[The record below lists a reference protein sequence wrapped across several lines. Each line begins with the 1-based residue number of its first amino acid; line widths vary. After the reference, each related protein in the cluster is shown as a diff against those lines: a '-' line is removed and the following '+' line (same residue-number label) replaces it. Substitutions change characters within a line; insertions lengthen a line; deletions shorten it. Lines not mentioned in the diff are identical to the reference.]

1 MLVNLSIRNI
11 VLIEKLDLTWRAG
24 LCTLT
29 GETGAGK
36 SILLDALALA
46 TGARGDAGLVR
57 SGAEQGTVTA
67 AFDISEDKLVTR
79 VLQEHD
85 IPCEGQ
91 IILRRDIPCEGQII
105 LRRVQSKDGRSRAF
119 INDAPVSVNLL
130 KTVGS
135 ALVEIHGQNESQSLT
150 DGPIQLSLI
159 DSYAG
164 HRDKVFQLKEKYS
177 HLKEC
182 EEQLDLYKNAS
193 DRAAAEEDFLR
204 HALEELE
211 KLDPIEG
218 EEAKLSEERTLLMN
232 SEKIAGYISE
242 ALALMEGDKALQS
255 ALNGALRQLEKVAD
269 QAAGRLD
276 TTITALERA
285 IIEADE
291 AQTQLLD
298 ASREMV
304 YDPQRLEQVEE
315 RLFGLKALA
324 RKHGVQVDQLPAT
337 KTMLQQQVEDIE
349 SGADRLVEL
358 QKNVAQA
365 FKDYEILALSI
376 SKTRIDAADKLDK
389 TVMKELEPLKLNGGG
404 FQTSF
409 SHVEPSMGTATGIDS
424 VQFMASTN
432 PGMPAGPISK
442 IASGGEL
449 ARFMLALKVA
459 LAEASDPLTMIFDE
473 VDAGVGGAVA
483 EAVGSRL
490 KLLAENGQVLVVTH
504 SPQVAA
510 CGNHH
515 WLISKSI
522 DDESTMTRVE
532 ELSTQNREEEIAR
545 MLAGASVTQE
555 ARAAAVRLLGGQV

>member
-67 AFDISEDKLVTR
+67 AFDIPEEKLVTR
-79 VLQEHD
+79 IMEEHD
-85 IPCEGQ
+85 
-91 IILRRDIPCEGQII
+91 LPCEGQII

-119 INDAPVSVNLL
+119 VNDAPVSVHLL
-130 KTVGS
+130 KTIGS

-150 DGPIQLSLI
+150 DGPVQLSLL

-164 HRDKVFQLKEKYS
+164 HGDKVDALKQNYN

-182 EEQLDLYKNAS
+182 EEQLELYKNAS
-193 DRAAAEEDFLR
+193 ERAVAEEDFLR

-211 KLDPIEG
+211 KIDPKEG
-218 EEAKLSEERTLLMN
+218 EEESLSEERTLLMN
-232 SEKIAGYISE
+232 SEKIAGYIAE
-242 ALALMEGDKALQS
+242 ALVLMEGDKALQS
-255 ALNGALRQLEKVAD
+255 ALNGALRQLEKVSD

-285 IIEADE
+285 VIEADE
-291 AQTQLLD
+291 AQTQLLE
-298 ASREMV
+298 ASRDLV

-324 RKHGVQVDQLPAT
+324 RKHAVQVDQLPAT
-337 KTMLQQQVEDIE
+337 KTMLQQQLDDIE
-349 SGADRLVEL
+349 SGADRLNEL
-358 QKNVAQA
+358 QQNVEKA
-365 FKDYEILALSI
+365 FKDYEVLALSI
-376 SKTRIDAADKLDK
+376 SKTRQQAALKLDK

-404 FQTSF
+404 FQTVL
-409 SHVEPSMGTATGIDS
+409 SHVTPSMGTATGIDS
-424 VQFMASTN
+424 VQFMARTN

-459 LAEASDPLTMIFDE
+459 LAEASEPLTMIFDE

-515 WLISKSI
+515 WLISKSV
-522 DDESTMTRVE
+522 DDDSTMTRVE

-545 MLAGASVTQE
+545 MLAGASVTDE
-555 ARAAAVRLLGGQV
+555 ARAAAVRLLGGQL

>member
-67 AFDISEDKLVTR
+67 AFDIFEDKLVTR
-79 VLQEHD
+79 VLQEPD
-85 IPCEGQ
+85 IT
-91 IILRRDIPCEGQII
+91 CEGQII

-150 DGPIQLSLI
+150 DGPVQLSLI

-285 IIEADE
+285 VIEADE

-545 MLAGASVTQE
+545 MLAGASVTEE

>member
-67 AFDISEDKLVTR
+67 AFDIPENKLVTR
-79 VLQEHD
+79 IMEEHD
-85 IPCEGQ
+85 
-91 IILRRDIPCEGQII
+91 LPCEGQII

-130 KTVGS
+130 KTIGS

-150 DGPIQLSLI
+150 DGPVQLSLL

-164 HRDKVFQLKEKYS
+164 HGDKVDALKQKYN

-182 EEQLDLYKNAS
+182 EEQLELYKNAS
-193 DRAAAEEDFLR
+193 ERAVAEEDFLR

-211 KLDPIEG
+211 KIDPKEG
-218 EEAKLSEERTLLMN
+218 EEDSLSEERTLLMN
-232 SEKIAGYISE
+232 SEKIAGYIAE
-242 ALALMEGDKALQS
+242 ALVLMEGDKALQS
-255 ALNGALRQLEKVAD
+255 ALNGALRQLEKVSD

-285 IIEADE
+285 VIEADE
-291 AQTQLLD
+291 AQTQLLE
-298 ASREMV
+298 ASRDLV

-324 RKHGVQVDQLPAT
+324 RKHAVQVDQLPAT
-337 KTMLQQQVEDIE
+337 KTMLQQQLDDIE
-349 SGADRLVEL
+349 SGADRLDEL
-358 QKNVAQA
+358 QQNVEKA
-365 FKDYEILALSI
+365 FKDYEVLALSI
-376 SKTRIDAADKLDK
+376 SKTRQQAALKLDK

-404 FQTSF
+404 FQTML
-409 SHVEPSMGTATGIDS
+409 SHVTPSMGTATGIDS

-459 LAEASDPLTMIFDE
+459 LAEASEPLTMIFDE

-515 WLISKSI
+515 WLISKSV
-522 DDESTMTRVE
+522 DDDSTMTRVE

-545 MLAGASVTQE
+545 MLAGASVTEE
-555 ARAAAVRLLGGQV
+555 ARAAAVRLLGGQL

>member
-67 AFDISEDKLVTR
+67 AFDIAEDKLVTR
-79 VLQEHD
+79 IMEEHD
-85 IPCEGQ
+85 
-91 IILRRDIPCEGQII
+91 LPCEGQII

-130 KTVGS
+130 KTIGS

-150 DGPIQLSLI
+150 DGPVQLSLL

-164 HRDKVFQLKEKYS
+164 HGDKVDALKQKYS

-182 EEQLDLYKNAS
+182 EEQLELYKNAS
-193 DRAAAEEDFLR
+193 ERAAAEEDFLR

-211 KLDPIEG
+211 KIDPKEG
-218 EEAKLSEERTLLMN
+218 EEESLSEERTLLMN
-232 SEKIAGYISE
+232 SEKIAGYIAE
-242 ALALMEGDKALQS
+242 ALVLMEGDKALQS
-255 ALNGALRQLEKVAD
+255 ALNGALRQLEKVSD

-276 TTITALERA
+276 ATITALERA
-285 IIEADE
+285 VIEADE
-291 AQTQLLD
+291 AQTQLLE
-298 ASREMV
+298 ASRDLV

-324 RKHGVQVDQLPAT
+324 RKHAVQVDQLPAT
-337 KTMLQQQVEDIE
+337 KTMLQQQLDDIE
-349 SGADRLVEL
+349 SGADRLNEL
-358 QKNVAQA
+358 QQNVEKA
-365 FKDYEILALSI
+365 FKDYEVLALSI
-376 SKTRIDAADKLDK
+376 SKTRQQAALKLDK

-404 FQTSF
+404 FQTVL
-409 SHVEPSMGTATGIDS
+409 SHVTPSMGTATGIDS

-459 LAEASDPLTMIFDE
+459 LAEASEPLTMIFDE

-515 WLISKSI
+515 WLISKSV
-522 DDESTMTRVE
+522 DDDSTMTRVE

-545 MLAGASVTQE
+545 MLAGASVTEE
-555 ARAAAVRLLGGQV
+555 ARAAAVRLLGGQL

>member
-67 AFDISEDKLVTR
+67 AFDIPEDKLVTR
-79 VLQEHD
+79 IMEEHD
-85 IPCEGQ
+85 
-91 IILRRDIPCEGQII
+91 LPCEGQII

-130 KTVGS
+130 KTIGS

-150 DGPIQLSLI
+150 DGPVQLSLL

-164 HRDKVFQLKEKYS
+164 HGDKVDALKQKYN

-182 EEQLDLYKNAS
+182 EEQLELYKNAS
-193 DRAAAEEDFLR
+193 ERAAAEEDFLR

-211 KLDPIEG
+211 KIDPKEG
-218 EEAKLSEERTLLMN
+218 EEESLSEERTLLMN
-232 SEKIAGYISE
+232 SEKIAGYIAE
-242 ALALMEGDKALQS
+242 ALVLMEGDKALQS
-255 ALNGALRQLEKVAD
+255 ALNGALRQLEKVSD

-285 IIEADE
+285 VIEADE
-291 AQTQLLD
+291 AQTQLLE
-298 ASREMV
+298 ASRDLV

-324 RKHGVQVDQLPAT
+324 RKHAVQVDQLPAT
-337 KTMLQQQVEDIE
+337 KTMLQQQLDDIE
-349 SGADRLVEL
+349 SGADRLNEL
-358 QKNVAQA
+358 QQNVEKA
-365 FKDYEILALSI
+365 FKDYEVLALSI
-376 SKTRIDAADKLDK
+376 SKTRQQAALKLDK

-404 FQTSF
+404 FQTVL
-409 SHVEPSMGTATGIDS
+409 SHVTPSMGTATGIDS

-459 LAEASDPLTMIFDE
+459 LAEASEPLTMIFDE

-515 WLISKSI
+515 WLISKSV
-522 DDESTMTRVE
+522 DDDSTMTRVE

-545 MLAGASVTQE
+545 MLAGASVTEE
-555 ARAAAVRLLGGQV
+555 ARAAAVRLLGGQL

>member
-67 AFDISEDKLVTR
+67 AFDIPEDKLVTR
-79 VLQEHD
+79 IMEEHD
-85 IPCEGQ
+85 
-91 IILRRDIPCEGQII
+91 LPCEGQII

-119 INDAPVSVNLL
+119 VNDAPVSVHLL
-130 KTVGS
+130 KTIGS

-150 DGPIQLSLI
+150 DGPVQLSLL

-164 HRDKVFQLKEKYS
+164 HGDKVDALKQNYN

-182 EEQLDLYKNAS
+182 EEQLELYKNAS
-193 DRAAAEEDFLR
+193 ERAVAEKDFLR

-211 KLDPIEG
+211 KIDPKEG
-218 EEAKLSEERTLLMN
+218 EEDILSEERTLLMN
-232 SEKIAGYISE
+232 SEKIAGYIAE
-242 ALALMEGDKALQS
+242 ALVLMEGDKALQS
-255 ALNGALRQLEKVAD
+255 ALNGALRQLEKVSD

-285 IIEADE
+285 VIEANE
-291 AQTQLLD
+291 ARTQLLE
-298 ASREMV
+298 ASRDLV

-324 RKHGVQVDQLPAT
+324 RKHAVQVDQLPAT
-337 KTMLQQQVEDIE
+337 KAMLRQQLDDIE
-349 SGADRLVEL
+349 SGADRLGELKQNVE
-358 QKNVAQA
+358 KA
-365 FKDYEILALSI
+365 FKDYEVLALSI
-376 SKTRIDAADKLDK
+376 SKTRQQAALKLDK

-404 FQTSF
+404 FQTVL
-409 SHVEPSMGTATGIDS
+409 SHVTPSMGTATGIDS

-459 LAEASDPLTMIFDE
+459 LAEASEPLTMIFDE

-515 WLISKSI
+515 WLISKSV
-522 DDESTMTRVE
+522 DDDSTMTRVE

-545 MLAGASVTQE
+545 MLAGASVTEE
-555 ARAAAVRLLGGQV
+555 ARAAAVRLLGGQL

>member
-67 AFDISEDKLVTR
+67 AFDIPEDKLVTR
-79 VLQEHD
+79 IMEEHD
-85 IPCEGQ
+85 
-91 IILRRDIPCEGQII
+91 LPCEGQII

-130 KTVGS
+130 KTIGS

-150 DGPIQLSLI
+150 DGPVQLSLL

-164 HRDKVFQLKEKYS
+164 HGDKVDALKQNYN

-182 EEQLDLYKNAS
+182 EEQLELYKNAS
-193 DRAAAEEDFLR
+193 ERAAAEEDFLR

-211 KLDPIEG
+211 KIDPKEG
-218 EEAKLSEERTLLMN
+218 EEESLSEERTLLMN
-232 SEKIAGYISE
+232 SEKIAGYIAE
-242 ALALMEGDKALQS
+242 ALVLMEGDKAIQS
-255 ALNGALRQLEKVAD
+255 ALNGALRQLEKVSD

-285 IIEADE
+285 VIEADE
-291 AQTQLLD
+291 AQTQLLE
-298 ASREMV
+298 ASRDLV

-324 RKHGVQVDQLPAT
+324 RKHAVQVDQLPAT
-337 KTMLQQQVEDIE
+337 KTMLQQQLDDIE
-349 SGADRLVEL
+349 SGADRLDEL
-358 QKNVAQA
+358 QQNVEKA
-365 FKDYEILALSI
+365 FKDYEVLALSI
-376 SKTRIDAADKLDK
+376 SKTRQQAALKLDK
-389 TVMKELEPLKLNGGG
+389 SVMRELEPLKLNGGG
-404 FQTSF
+404 FQTML
-409 SHVEPSMGTATGIDS
+409 SHVTPSMGTATGIDS

-459 LAEASDPLTMIFDE
+459 LAEASEPLTMIFDE

-490 KLLAENGQVLVVTH
+490 KLLAENGQVIVVTH

-515 WLISKSI
+515 WLISKSV
-522 DDESTMTRVE
+522 DDDSTMTRVE

-545 MLAGASVTQE
+545 MLAGASVTEE
-555 ARAAAVRLLGGQV
+555 ARAAAVRLLGGQL

>member
-67 AFDISEDKLVTR
+67 AFDIPEEKLVTR
-79 VLQEHD
+79 IMEEHD
-85 IPCEGQ
+85 
-91 IILRRDIPCEGQII
+91 LPCEGQII

-130 KTVGS
+130 KTIGS

-150 DGPIQLSLI
+150 DGPVQLSLL

-164 HRDKVFQLKEKYS
+164 HGDKVDALKQKYS

-182 EEQLDLYKNAS
+182 EEQLELYKNAS
-193 DRAAAEEDFLR
+193 ERAAAEEDFLR

-211 KLDPIEG
+211 KIDPKEG
-218 EEAKLSEERTLLMN
+218 EEDSLSEERTLLMN
-232 SEKIAGYISE
+232 SEKIAGYIAE
-242 ALALMEGDKALQS
+242 ALVLMEGDKALQS
-255 ALNGALRQLEKVAD
+255 ALNGALRQLEKVSD

-285 IIEADE
+285 VIEADE
-291 AQTQLLD
+291 AQTQLLE
-298 ASREMV
+298 ASRDLV

-324 RKHGVQVDQLPAT
+324 RKHAVQVDQLPAT
-337 KTMLQQQVEDIE
+337 KTMLQQQLDDIE
-349 SGADRLVEL
+349 SGADRLNEL
-358 QKNVAQA
+358 QQNVEKA
-365 FKDYEILALSI
+365 FKDYEVLALSI
-376 SKTRIDAADKLDK
+376 SKTRQQAALKLDK

-404 FQTSF
+404 FQTVL
-409 SHVEPSMGTATGIDS
+409 SHVTPSMGTATGIDS

-459 LAEASDPLTMIFDE
+459 LAEASEPLTMIFDE

-515 WLISKSI
+515 WLISKSV
-522 DDESTMTRVE
+522 DDDSTMTRVE

-545 MLAGASVTQE
+545 MLAGASVTDE
-555 ARAAAVRLLGGQV
+555 ARAAAVRLLGGQL

>member
-67 AFDISEDKLVTR
+67 AFDIPEDKLVTR
-79 VLQEHD
+79 IMEEHD
-85 IPCEGQ
+85 
-91 IILRRDIPCEGQII
+91 LPCEGQII

-130 KTVGS
+130 KTIGS

-150 DGPIQLSLI
+150 DGPVQLSLL

-164 HRDKVFQLKEKYS
+164 HGDKVDALKQNYN

-182 EEQLDLYKNAS
+182 EEQLELYKNAS
-193 DRAAAEEDFLR
+193 ERAAAEEDFLR

-211 KLDPIEG
+211 KIDPKEG
-218 EEAKLSEERTLLMN
+218 EEESLSEERTLLMN
-232 SEKIAGYISE
+232 SEKIAGYIAE
-242 ALALMEGDKALQS
+242 ALVLMEGDKALQS
-255 ALNGALRQLEKVAD
+255 ALNGALRQLEKVSD

-285 IIEADE
+285 VIEADE
-291 AQTQLLD
+291 AQTKLLE
-298 ASREMV
+298 ASRDLV

-324 RKHGVQVDQLPAT
+324 RKHAVQVDQLPAT
-337 KTMLQQQVEDIE
+337 KTMLQQQLDDIE
-349 SGADRLVEL
+349 SGADRLNEL
-358 QKNVAQA
+358 QQNVEKA
-365 FKDYEILALSI
+365 FKDYEVLALSI
-376 SKTRIDAADKLDK
+376 SKTRQQAALKLDK

-404 FQTSF
+404 FQTML
-409 SHVEPSMGTATGIDS
+409 SHVTPSMGTATGIDS

-459 LAEASDPLTMIFDE
+459 LAEASEPLTMIFDE

-515 WLISKSI
+515 WLISKSV
-522 DDESTMTRVE
+522 DDDSTMTRVE

-545 MLAGASVTQE
+545 MLAGASVTEE
-555 ARAAAVRLLGGQV
+555 ARAAAVRLLGGQL

>member
-67 AFDISEDKLVTR
+67 AFDIPEEKLVTR
-79 VLQEHD
+79 IMEEHD
-85 IPCEGQ
+85 
-91 IILRRDIPCEGQII
+91 LPCEGQII

-130 KTVGS
+130 KTIGS

-150 DGPIQLSLI
+150 DGPVQLSLL

-164 HRDKVFQLKEKYS
+164 HGDKVDALKQKYN

-182 EEQLDLYKNAS
+182 EEQLELYKNAS
-193 DRAAAEEDFLR
+193 ERAVAEEDFLR

-211 KLDPIEG
+211 KIDPKEG
-218 EEAKLSEERTLLMN
+218 EEESLSEERTLLMN
-232 SEKIAGYISE
+232 SEKIAGYIAE
-242 ALALMEGDKALQS
+242 ALVLMEGDKALQS
-255 ALNGALRQLEKVAD
+255 ALNGALRQLEKVSD

-285 IIEADE
+285 VIEADE
-291 AQTQLLD
+291 AQTQLLE
-298 ASREMV
+298 ASRDLV

-324 RKHGVQVDQLPAT
+324 RKHAVQVDQLPAT
-337 KTMLQQQVEDIE
+337 KTMLQQQLDDIE
-349 SGADRLVEL
+349 SGADRLNEL
-358 QKNVAQA
+358 QQNVEKA
-365 FKDYEILALSI
+365 FKDYEVLALSI
-376 SKTRIDAADKLDK
+376 SKTRQQAALKLDK

-404 FQTSF
+404 FQTVL
-409 SHVEPSMGTATGIDS
+409 SHVTPLMGTATGIDS
-424 VQFMASTN
+424 AQFMASTN

-459 LAEASDPLTMIFDE
+459 LAEASEPLTMIFDE

-515 WLISKSI
+515 WLISKSV
-522 DDESTMTRVE
+522 DDDSTMTRVE

-545 MLAGASVTQE
+545 MLAGASVTEE
-555 ARAAAVRLLGGQV
+555 ARAAAVRLLGGQL

>member
-67 AFDISEDKLVTR
+67 AFDIPEDKLVTR
-79 VLQEHD
+79 IMEEHD
-85 IPCEGQ
+85 
-91 IILRRDIPCEGQII
+91 LPCEGQII

-130 KTVGS
+130 KTIGS

-150 DGPIQLSLI
+150 DGPVQLSLL

-164 HRDKVFQLKEKYS
+164 HGDKVDALKQNYN

-182 EEQLDLYKNAS
+182 EEQLELYKNAS
-193 DRAAAEEDFLR
+193 ERAAAEEDFLR

-211 KLDPIEG
+211 KIDPKEG
-218 EEAKLSEERTLLMN
+218 EEESLSEERTLLMN
-232 SEKIAGYISE
+232 SEKIAGYIAE
-242 ALALMEGDKALQS
+242 ALVLMEGDKALQS
-255 ALNGALRQLEKVAD
+255 ALNGALRQLEKVSD

-285 IIEADE
+285 VIEADE
-291 AQTQLLD
+291 AQTQLLE
-298 ASREMV
+298 ASRDLV

-324 RKHGVQVDQLPAT
+324 RKHAVQVDQLPAT
-337 KTMLQQQVEDIE
+337 KTMLQQQLDDIE
-349 SGADRLVEL
+349 SGADRLNEL
-358 QKNVAQA
+358 QQNVEKA
-365 FKDYEILALSI
+365 FKDYEVLALSI
-376 SKTRIDAADKLDK
+376 SKTRQQAALKLDK

-404 FQTSF
+404 FQTVL
-409 SHVEPSMGTATGIDS
+409 SHVTPSMGTATGIDS

-459 LAEASDPLTMIFDE
+459 LAEASEPLTMIFDE

-483 EAVGSRL
+483 QAVGSRL

-515 WLISKSI
+515 WLISKSV
-522 DDESTMTRVE
+522 DDDSTMTRVD

-545 MLAGASVTQE
+545 MLAGASVTEE
-555 ARAAAVRLLGGQV
+555 ARAAAVRLLGGQL

>member
-57 SGAEQGTVTA
+57 SGADQGTVIA
-67 AFDISEDKLVTR
+67 AFDIAEDQLVTQIM
-79 VLQEHD
+79 QEHD
-85 IPCEGQ
+85 IPY
-91 IILRRDIPCEGQII
+91 EGQII

-119 INDAPVSVNLL
+119 INDTPVSVNLL

-135 ALVEIHGQNESQSLT
+135 ALVEIHGQNESQSLR
-150 DGPIQLSLI
+150 DGPVQLSLI

-164 HRDKVFQLKEKYS
+164 HQDKVHQLKEKYV

-182 EEQLDLYKNAS
+182 EEQLELYKNAS
-193 DRAAAEEDFLR
+193 ERAAAEEDFLR
-204 HALEELE
+204 YSLEELE
-211 KLDPIEG
+211 KLDPKEG
-218 EEAKLSEERTLLMN
+218 EEEKLSDERTLLMN
-232 SEKIAGYISE
+232 SEKIAGYIAE
-242 ALALMEGDKALQS
+242 ALALLEGDKALHS
-255 ALNGALRQLEKVAD
+255 ALNGALRQLEKIAD

-285 IIEADE
+285 VIESDE
-291 AQTQLLD
+291 AQTQLHD
-298 ASREMV
+298 ASRDMV

-337 KTMLQQQVEDIE
+337 KAMLQQQLDDIK
-349 SGADRLVEL
+349 SGADRLEEL
-358 QKNVAQA
+358 RKNVTQA
-365 FKDYEILALSI
+365 FSEYKVMALSI
-376 SKTRIDAADKLDK
+376 SKTRLDAAEKLDK

-404 FQTSF
+404 FQTAF
-409 SHVEPSMGTATGIDS
+409 THVEPSTGSASGIDS

-432 PGMPAGPISK
+432 PGMPSGPISK

-459 LAEASDPLTMIFDE
+459 LAEASDPLTMVFDE

-490 KLLAENGQVLVVTH
+490 KLLAESGQVLVVTH

-510 CGNHH
+510 CGNHQ
-515 WLISKSI
+515 WLISKSV
-522 DDESTMTRVE
+522 DGDNTMTRVD
-532 ELSTQNREEEIAR
+532 ELSTQSREEEIAR
-545 MLAGASVTQE
+545 MLSGALVTEE
-555 ARAAAVRLLGGQV
+555 ARAAAVRLLGGQL

>member
-11 VLIEKLDLTWRAG
+11 VLIEKLDLTLRAG

-67 AFDISEDKLVTR
+67 AFDIPEDKLVSR
-79 VLQEHD
+79 IMEEHD
-85 IPCEGQ
+85 
-91 IILRRDIPCEGQII
+91 LPCEGQII

-119 INDAPVSVNLL
+119 VNDAPVSVHLL
-130 KTVGS
+130 KTIGS

-150 DGPIQLSLI
+150 DGPVQLSLL

-164 HRDKVFQLKEKYS
+164 HGDKVDALKQKYN

-182 EEQLDLYKNAS
+182 EEQLELYKNAS
-193 DRAAAEEDFLR
+193 ERAAAEEDFLR

-211 KLDPIEG
+211 KIDLKEG
-218 EEAKLSEERTLLMN
+218 EEESLSEERTLLMN
-232 SEKIAGYISE
+232 SEKIAGYITE
-242 ALALMEGDKALQS
+242 ALVLMEGDKALQS
-255 ALNGALRQLEKVAD
+255 ALNGALRQLEKVSD

-285 IIEADE
+285 VIEANE
-291 AQTQLLD
+291 AQTQLLE
-298 ASREMV
+298 ASRDLV

-324 RKHGVQVDQLPAT
+324 RKHAVQVDQLPAT
-337 KTMLQQQVEDIE
+337 KAMLRQQLDDIE
-349 SGADRLVEL
+349 SGADRLGELKQNVE
-358 QKNVAQA
+358 KA
-365 FKDYEILALSI
+365 FKDYEVLALSI
-376 SKTRIDAADKLDK
+376 SKTRQQAALKLDK

-404 FQTSF
+404 FQTVL
-409 SHVEPSMGTATGIDS
+409 SHVTPSMGTAAGIDS

-459 LAEASDPLTMIFDE
+459 LAEASEPLTMIFDE

-515 WLISKSI
+515 WLISKSV
-522 DDESTMTRVE
+522 DDDSTMTRVE

-545 MLAGASVTQE
+545 MLAGASVTEE
-555 ARAAAVRLLGGQV
+555 ARAAAVRLLGGQL

>member
-91 IILRRDIPCEGQII
+91 IILRR
-105 LRRVQSKDGRSRAF
+105 VQSKDGRSRAF

-150 DGPIQLSLI
+150 DGPVQLSLI

-285 IIEADE
+285 VIEADE

-337 KTMLQQQVEDIE
+337 KTMLHQQVEDIE

-409 SHVEPSMGTATGIDS
+409 SHVEPSMGTASGIDS

-545 MLAGASVTQE
+545 MLAGASVTEE

>member
-67 AFDISEDKLVTR
+67 AFDITDDALVAR
-79 VLQEHD
+79 IMQEN
-85 IPCEGQ
+85 
-91 IILRRDIPCEGQII
+91 DIPCEGQII

-119 INDAPVSVNLL
+119 INDAPVSVNML
-130 KTVGS
+130 KIVGS

-150 DGPIQLSLI
+150 DGPVQLSLI
-159 DSYAG
+159 DAYAG
-164 HRDKVFQLKEKYS
+164 HQDKVEALKAKYS
-177 HLKEC
+177 HLKDC
-182 EEQLDLYKNAS
+182 EEQLELYQNAS
-193 DRAAAEEDFLR
+193 VRAAAEEDFLR

-211 KLDPIEG
+211 TLDPKEG
-218 EEAKLSEERTLLMN
+218 EEEKLSNERTLLMN
-232 SEKIAGYISE
+232 SEKISGYIFE
-242 ALALMEGDKALQS
+242 ALALMEGDKALQT
-255 ALNGALRQLEKVAD
+255 ALSGALRQLEKVAE

-276 TTITALERA
+276 TTISALERA
-285 IIEADE
+285 VIEADE

-298 ASREMV
+298 ASRELIH
-304 YDPQRLEQVEE
+304 DPQRLEQVEE
-315 RLFGLKALA
+315 RLFGIKALA

-337 KTMLQQQVEDIE
+337 QVMLRQQLDDIE
-349 SGADRLVEL
+349 SGADRLEEL
-358 QKNVAQA
+358 QRNVENA
-365 FKDYEILALSI
+365 FRDYETLALSI
-376 SKTRIDAADKLDK
+376 SKTRQSAAQKLD
-389 TVMKELEPLKLNGGG
+389 TSVMKELEPLKLNGGG
-404 FQTSF
+404 FETVLTQL
-409 SHVEPSMGTATGIDS
+409 EPEQGTPTGIDS

-459 LAEASDPLTMIFDE
+459 LAEASEPLTMIFDE

-490 KLLAENGQVLVVTH
+490 KLLAESGQVLVVTH

-510 CGNHH
+510 CGHHH
-515 WLISKSI
+515 WLISKSV
-522 DDESTMTRVE
+522 DDDTTLTRVQ

-545 MLAGASVTQE
+545 MLSGASVTEE
-555 ARAAAVRLLGGQV
+555 ARAAAVKLLGGQL

>member
-67 AFDISEDKLVTR
+67 AFDIPEDNLVTR
-79 VLQEHD
+79 IMEEHD
-85 IPCEGQ
+85 
-91 IILRRDIPCEGQII
+91 LPCEGQII

-130 KTVGS
+130 KTIGS

-150 DGPIQLSLI
+150 DGPVQLSLL

-164 HRDKVFQLKEKYS
+164 HGDKVDALKQKYN

-182 EEQLDLYKNAS
+182 EEQLELYKNAS
-193 DRAAAEEDFLR
+193 ERAAAEEDFLR

-211 KLDPIEG
+211 KIDPKEG
-218 EEAKLSEERTLLMN
+218 EEESLSEERTLLMN
-232 SEKIAGYISE
+232 SEKIAGYIAE
-242 ALALMEGDKALQS
+242 ALVIIDGDKALQS
-255 ALNGALRQLEKVAD
+255 ALNGALRQLEKVSD

-285 IIEADE
+285 VIEADE
-291 AQTQLLD
+291 AQTQLLE
-298 ASREMV
+298 ASRDLV

-324 RKHGVQVDQLPAT
+324 RKHAVQVDQLPVT
-337 KTMLQQQVEDIE
+337 KTMLQQQLDDIE
-349 SGADRLVEL
+349 SGADRLNEL
-358 QKNVAQA
+358 QQNVEKA
-365 FKDYEILALSI
+365 FKDYEVLALSI
-376 SKTRIDAADKLDK
+376 SKTRQQAALKLDK

-404 FQTSF
+404 FQTF
-409 SHVEPSMGTATGIDS
+409 LSHVTPSMGTATGIDS

-459 LAEASDPLTMIFDE
+459 LAEASEPLTMIFDE

-515 WLISKSI
+515 WLISKSV
-522 DDESTMTRVE
+522 DDDSTMTRVE

-545 MLAGASVTQE
+545 MLAGASVTEE
-555 ARAAAVRLLGGQV
+555 ARAAAVRLLGGQL

>member
-24 LCTLT
+24 LCILT

-67 AFDISEDKLVTR
+67 AFDIPEDKLVTR
-79 VLQEHD
+79 IMEEHD
-85 IPCEGQ
+85 LPCEGQ
-91 IILRRDIPCEGQII
+91 IILRRI
-105 LRRVQSKDGRSRAF
+105 QSKDGRSRAF

-130 KTVGS
+130 KTIGS

-150 DGPIQLSLI
+150 DGPVQLSLL

-164 HRDKVFQLKEKYS
+164 HGDKVDALKQIYN

-182 EEQLDLYKNAS
+182 EEQLELYKNAS
-193 DRAAAEEDFLR
+193 ERAAAEEEFLR
-204 HALEELE
+204 HALKELE
-211 KLDPIEG
+211 KIDPKEG
-218 EEAKLSEERTLLMN
+218 EEESLSEERTLLMN
-232 SEKIAGYISE
+232 SEKIAGYIAE
-242 ALALMEGDKALQS
+242 ALVLMEGDKALQS
-255 ALNGALRQLEKVAD
+255 ALNGALRQLEKVSD

-285 IIEADE
+285 VIEADE
-291 AQTQLLD
+291 AQTQLLE
-298 ASREMV
+298 ASRDLV

-324 RKHGVQVDQLPAT
+324 RKHAVQVNQLPAT
-337 KTMLQQQVEDIE
+337 KTMLQQQLDDIE
-349 SGADRLVEL
+349 GCADRLDEL
-358 QKNVAQA
+358 QQNVEKA
-365 FKDYEILALSI
+365 FKDYEVLALSI
-376 SKTRIDAADKLDK
+376 SKTRQQAALKLDK

-404 FQTSF
+404 FQTML
-409 SHVEPSMGTATGIDS
+409 SHVTPSMGTATGIDS

-459 LAEASDPLTMIFDE
+459 LAEASEPLTMIFDE
-473 VDAGVGGAVA
+473 VDSGVGGAVA

-515 WLISKSI
+515 WLISKSV
-522 DDESTMTRVE
+522 DDDSTMTRVE

-545 MLAGASVTQE
+545 MLAGASVTEE
-555 ARAAAVRLLGGQV
+555 ARAAAVRLLGGQL

>member
-67 AFDISEDKLVTR
+67 AFDIFEDKLVTR
-79 VLQEHD
+79 ILQEH
-85 IPCEGQ
+85 
-91 IILRRDIPCEGQII
+91 DIPCEGQII

-150 DGPIQLSLI
+150 DGPVQLSLI

-285 IIEADE
+285 VIEADE

-409 SHVEPSMGTATGIDS
+409 SHVEPSMGTASGIDS

-545 MLAGASVTQE
+545 MLAGASVTEE

>member
-67 AFDISEDKLVTR
+67 AFDIPEDKLVTR
-79 VLQEHD
+79 IMEEHD
-85 IPCEGQ
+85 
-91 IILRRDIPCEGQII
+91 LPCEGQII

-130 KTVGS
+130 KTIGS

-150 DGPIQLSLI
+150 DGPVQLSLL

-164 HRDKVFQLKEKYS
+164 HGDKVDALKQKYS

-182 EEQLDLYKNAS
+182 EEQLELYKNAS
-193 DRAAAEEDFLR
+193 ERAAAEEDFLR
-204 HALEELE
+204 HALVELE
-211 KLDPIEG
+211 KIDPKEG
-218 EEAKLSEERTLLMN
+218 EEESLSEERTLLMN
-232 SEKIAGYISE
+232 SEKIAGYIAE
-242 ALALMEGDKALQS
+242 ALVLMEGDKALQS
-255 ALNGALRQLEKVAD
+255 ALNGALRQLEKVSD

-285 IIEADE
+285 VIEADE
-291 AQTQLLD
+291 AQTQLLE
-298 ASREMV
+298 ASRDLV

-324 RKHGVQVDQLPAT
+324 RKHAVQVDQLPAT
-337 KTMLQQQVEDIE
+337 KTMLQQQLDDIE
-349 SGADRLVEL
+349 SGADRLNEL
-358 QKNVAQA
+358 QQNVEKA
-365 FKDYEILALSI
+365 FKDYEVLALSI
-376 SKTRIDAADKLDK
+376 SKTRQQAALKLDK

-404 FQTSF
+404 FQTML
-409 SHVEPSMGTATGIDS
+409 SHVTPSMGTATGIDS

-459 LAEASDPLTMIFDE
+459 LAEASEPLTMIFDE

-515 WLISKSI
+515 WLISKSV
-522 DDESTMTRVE
+522 DDDSTMTRVE

-545 MLAGASVTQE
+545 MLAGASVTEE
-555 ARAAAVRLLGGQV
+555 ARAAAVRLLGGQL

>member
-67 AFDISEDKLVTR
+67 AFDIFEDKLVTR
-79 VLQEHD
+79 VLQEH
-85 IPCEGQ
+85 
-91 IILRRDIPCEGQII
+91 DIPCEGQII

-150 DGPIQLSLI
+150 DGPVQLSLI

-204 HALEELE
+204 HALEDLE

-285 IIEADE
+285 VIEADE

-545 MLAGASVTQE
+545 MLAGASVTEE

>member
-57 SGAEQGTVTA
+57 SGADQGTVIA
-67 AFDISEDKLVTR
+67 AFDIAEDQLVTQIM
-79 VLQEHD
+79 QEHD
-85 IPCEGQ
+85 IPY
-91 IILRRDIPCEGQII
+91 EGQII

-119 INDAPVSVNLL
+119 INDTPVSVNLL

-150 DGPIQLSLI
+150 DGPVQLSLI

-164 HRDKVFQLKEKYS
+164 HQDKVHQLKEKYV

-182 EEQLDLYKNAS
+182 EEQLELYKNAS
-193 DRAAAEEDFLR
+193 ERAAAEEDVLR
-204 HALEELE
+204 YSLEELE
-211 KLDPIEG
+211 KLDPKEG
-218 EEAKLSEERTLLMN
+218 EEEKLSDERTLLMN
-232 SEKIAGYISE
+232 SEKIAGYIAE
-242 ALALMEGDKALQS
+242 ALALLEGDKALHS
-255 ALNGALRQLEKVAD
+255 ALNGALRQLEKIAD

-285 IIEADE
+285 VIESDE
-291 AQTQLLD
+291 AQTQLHD
-298 ASREMV
+298 ASRDMV

-337 KTMLQQQVEDIE
+337 KAMLQQQLDDIK
-349 SGADRLVEL
+349 SGADRLEEL
-358 QKNVAQA
+358 RKNVTQA
-365 FKDYEILALSI
+365 FSEYEVMALSI
-376 SKTRIDAADKLDK
+376 SKTRLDAAEKLDK

-404 FQTSF
+404 FQTAF
-409 SHVEPSMGTATGIDS
+409 THVEPSTGSASGIDS

-432 PGMPAGPISK
+432 PGMPSGPISK

-459 LAEASDPLTMIFDE
+459 LAEASDPLTMVFDE

-490 KLLAENGQVLVVTH
+490 KLLAESGQVLVVTH

-510 CGNHH
+510 CGNHQ
-515 WLISKSI
+515 WLISKSV
-522 DDESTMTRVE
+522 DGDNTMTRVD
-532 ELSTQNREEEIAR
+532 ELSTQSREEEIAR
-545 MLAGASVTQE
+545 MLSGALVTEE
-555 ARAAAVRLLGGQV
+555 ARAAAVRLLGGQL

>member
-67 AFDISEDKLVTR
+67 AFDIPEDKLVTR
-79 VLQEHD
+79 IMEEHD
-85 IPCEGQ
+85 
-91 IILRRDIPCEGQII
+91 LPCEGQII

-130 KTVGS
+130 KTIGS

-150 DGPIQLSLI
+150 DGPVQLSLL

-164 HRDKVFQLKEKYS
+164 HGDKVDALKQKYN

-182 EEQLDLYKNAS
+182 EEQLELYKNAS
-193 DRAAAEEDFLR
+193 ERAVAEEDFLR

-211 KLDPIEG
+211 KIDPKEG
-218 EEAKLSEERTLLMN
+218 EEESLSEERTLLMN
-232 SEKIAGYISE
+232 SEKIAGYIAE
-242 ALALMEGDKALQS
+242 ALVLMEGDKALQS
-255 ALNGALRQLEKVAD
+255 ALNGALRQLEKVSD

-285 IIEADE
+285 VIEADE
-291 AQTQLLD
+291 AQTQLLE
-298 ASREMV
+298 ASRDLV

-324 RKHGVQVDQLPAT
+324 RKHAVQVDQLPAT
-337 KTMLQQQVEDIE
+337 KTMLQQQLDDIE
-349 SGADRLVEL
+349 SGADRLDEL
-358 QKNVAQA
+358 QQNVEKA
-365 FKDYEILALSI
+365 FKDYEVLALSI
-376 SKTRIDAADKLDK
+376 SKTRQQAALKLDK

-404 FQTSF
+404 FQTML
-409 SHVEPSMGTATGIDS
+409 SHVTPSMGTATGIDS

-459 LAEASDPLTMIFDE
+459 LAEASEPLTMIFDE

-515 WLISKSI
+515 WLISKSV
-522 DDESTMTRVE
+522 DDDRTMTRVE
-532 ELSTQNREEEIAR
+532 ELTTQNREEEIAR
-545 MLAGASVTQE
+545 MLAGASVTEE
-555 ARAAAVRLLGGQV
+555 ARAAAVRLLGGQL

>member
-67 AFDISEDKLVTR
+67 AFDIPEEKLVTR
-79 VLQEHD
+79 IMEEHD
-85 IPCEGQ
+85 
-91 IILRRDIPCEGQII
+91 LPCEGQII

-130 KTVGS
+130 KTIGS

-150 DGPIQLSLI
+150 DGPVQLSLL

-164 HRDKVFQLKEKYS
+164 HGDKVDALKQKYN

-182 EEQLDLYKNAS
+182 EEQLELYKNAS
-193 DRAAAEEDFLR
+193 ERAAAEEDFLR

-211 KLDPIEG
+211 KIDPKEG
-218 EEAKLSEERTLLMN
+218 EEDSLSEERTLLMN
-232 SEKIAGYISE
+232 SEKIAGYIAE
-242 ALALMEGDKALQS
+242 ALVLMEGDKALQS
-255 ALNGALRQLEKVAD
+255 ALNGALRQLEKVSD

-285 IIEADE
+285 VIEADE
-291 AQTQLLD
+291 AQTQLLE
-298 ASREMV
+298 ASRDLV
-304 YDPQRLEQVEE
+304 YDSQRLEQVEE

-324 RKHGVQVDQLPAT
+324 RKHAVQVDQLPAT
-337 KTMLQQQVEDIE
+337 KTMLQQQLDDIE
-349 SGADRLVEL
+349 SGADRLDEL
-358 QKNVAQA
+358 QQNVEKA
-365 FKDYEILALSI
+365 FKDYEVLALSI
-376 SKTRIDAADKLDK
+376 SKTRQQAALKLDK

-404 FQTSF
+404 FQTML
-409 SHVEPSMGTATGIDS
+409 SHVTPSMGTATGIDS

-459 LAEASDPLTMIFDE
+459 LAEASEPLTMIFDE

-515 WLISKSI
+515 WLISKSV
-522 DDESTMTRVE
+522 DDDSTMTRVE

-545 MLAGASVTQE
+545 MLAGASVTEE
-555 ARAAAVRLLGGQV
+555 ARAAAVRLLGGQL

>member
-91 IILRRDIPCEGQII
+91 IILRR
-105 LRRVQSKDGRSRAF
+105 VQSKDGRSRAF

-164 HRDKVFQLKEKYS
+164 HQDKVLQLKEKYS

-193 DRAAAEEDFLR
+193 DRAAAEEDYLR

-285 IIEADE
+285 VIEADE

-337 KTMLQQQVEDIE
+337 KSMLQQQLEDIE

-365 FKDYEILALSI
+365 FKDYEVLALSI

-409 SHVEPSMGTATGIDS
+409 SHVEPSMGTAKGIDG

-490 KLLAENGQVLVVTH
+490 KLLADNGQVLVVTH

-515 WLISKSI
+515 WLISKSV

-545 MLAGASVTQE
+545 MLAGASVTEE

>member
-11 VLIEKLDLTWRAG
+11 VLIEKLDLTLRAG

-67 AFDISEDKLVTR
+67 AFDIPEDKLVTR
-79 VLQEHD
+79 IMEEHD
-85 IPCEGQ
+85 
-91 IILRRDIPCEGQII
+91 LPCEGQII

-119 INDAPVSVNLL
+119 VNDAPVSVHLL
-130 KTVGS
+130 KTIGS

-150 DGPIQLSLI
+150 DGPVQLSLL

-164 HRDKVFQLKEKYS
+164 HGDKVDALKQKYN

-182 EEQLDLYKNAS
+182 EEQLELYKNS
-193 DRAAAEEDFLR
+193 SERAAAEEDFLR

-211 KLDPIEG
+211 KIDPKEG
-218 EEAKLSEERTLLMN
+218 EEESLSEERTLLMN
-232 SEKIAGYISE
+232 SEKIAGYIAE
-242 ALALMEGDKALQS
+242 ALVLIDGDKALQS
-255 ALNGALRQLEKVAD
+255 ALNGALRQLEKVSD

-285 IIEADE
+285 VIEADE
-291 AQTQLLD
+291 AQTQLLE
-298 ASREMV
+298 ASRDLV

-324 RKHGVQVDQLPAT
+324 RKHAVQVDQLPAT
-337 KTMLQQQVEDIE
+337 KTMLQQQLDDIE
-349 SGADRLVEL
+349 SGADRLDEL
-358 QKNVAQA
+358 QQNVEKA
-365 FKDYEILALSI
+365 FKDYEVLALSI
-376 SKTRIDAADKLDK
+376 SKTRQQAALKLDK

-404 FQTSF
+404 FQTVL
-409 SHVEPSMGTATGIDS
+409 SHVTPSMGTATGIDS

-459 LAEASDPLTMIFDE
+459 LAEASQPLTIIFDE

-515 WLISKSI
+515 WLISKSVE
-522 DDESTMTRVE
+522 DDRTMTRVE
-532 ELSTQNREEEIAR
+532 ELTTQNREEEIAR
-545 MLAGASVTQE
+545 MLAGASVTEE
-555 ARAAAVRLLGGQV
+555 ARAAAVRLLGGQL

>member
-91 IILRRDIPCEGQII
+91 IILRR
-105 LRRVQSKDGRSRAF
+105 VQSKDGRSRAF

-150 DGPIQLSLI
+150 DGPVQLSLI

-285 IIEADE
+285 VIEADE

-424 VQFMASTN
+424 VKFMASTN

-545 MLAGASVTQE
+545 MLAGASVTEE

>member
-91 IILRRDIPCEGQII
+91 IIM
-105 LRRVQSKDGRSRAF
+105 RRVQSKDGRSRAF

-164 HRDKVFQLKEKYS
+164 HQDKVLQLKEKYS

-193 DRAAAEEDFLR
+193 DRAAAEEDYLR

-285 IIEADE
+285 VIEADE

-337 KTMLQQQVEDIE
+337 KSMLQQQLEDIE

-365 FKDYEILALSI
+365 FKDYEVLALSI

-409 SHVEPSMGTATGIDS
+409 SHVEPSMGTAKGIDG

-490 KLLAENGQVLVVTH
+490 KLLADNGQVLVVTH

-515 WLISKSI
+515 WLISKSV

-545 MLAGASVTQE
+545 MLAGASVTEE

>member
-67 AFDISEDKLVTR
+67 AFDINEDKRVTR
-79 VLQEHD
+79 VLQEH
-85 IPCEGQ
+85 
-91 IILRRDIPCEGQII
+91 DIPCEGQII

-150 DGPIQLSLI
+150 DGPVQLSLI

-164 HRDKVFQLKEKYS
+164 HQDKVLQLKEKYS

-182 EEQLDLYKNAS
+182 GEQLELYKNAS

-285 IIEADE
+285 VIEADE

-298 ASREMV
+298 ASRDMI

-337 KTMLQQQVEDIE
+337 KIMIQQQLEDIE

-365 FKDYEILALSI
+365 FKDYETLALSI
-376 SKTRIDAADKLDK
+376 SKTRIEAADKLDK

-459 LAEASDPLTMIFDE
+459 LAEASDPLTMVFDE

-490 KLLAENGQVLVVTH
+490 KLLAKNGQVLVVTH

-515 WLISKSI
+515 WLISKSV
-522 DDESTMTRVE
+522 DDESTMTRVD

-545 MLAGASVTQE
+545 MLAGASVTEE
-555 ARAAAVRLLGGQV
+555 ARAAAVRLLGGQL

>member
-67 AFDISEDKLVTR
+67 AFDIFEDKLVTR
-79 VLQEHD
+79 VLQEH
-85 IPCEGQ
+85 
-91 IILRRDIPCEGQII
+91 DIPCEGQII

-150 DGPIQLSLI
+150 DGPVQLSLI

-285 IIEADE
+285 VIEADE

-337 KTMLQQQVEDIE
+337 KTMLHQQVEDIE

-545 MLAGASVTQE
+545 MLAGASVTEE

>member
-67 AFDISEDKLVTR
+67 AFDIFEDKLVTR
-79 VLQEHD
+79 VLQEH
-85 IPCEGQ
+85 
-91 IILRRDIPCEGQII
+91 DIPCEGQII

-150 DGPIQLSLI
+150 DGPVQLSLI

-211 KLDPIEG
+211 KLDSIEG

-285 IIEADE
+285 VIEADE

-337 KTMLQQQVEDIE
+337 KTMIQQQLADIE

-409 SHVEPSMGTATGIDS
+409 SHVDPSIGLATGIDS

-432 PGMPAGPISK
+432 LGMPAGPISK

-545 MLAGASVTQE
+545 MLAGASVTEE

>member
-67 AFDISEDKLVTR
+67 AFDIPEDKLVTR
-79 VLQEHD
+79 IMEEHD
-85 IPCEGQ
+85 
-91 IILRRDIPCEGQII
+91 LPCEGQII

-130 KTVGS
+130 KTIGS

-150 DGPIQLSLI
+150 DGPVQLSLL

-164 HRDKVFQLKEKYS
+164 HGDKVDALKQNYN

-182 EEQLDLYKNAS
+182 EEQLELYKNAS
-193 DRAAAEEDFLR
+193 ERAAAEEDFLR

-211 KLDPIEG
+211 KIDPKEG
-218 EEAKLSEERTLLMN
+218 EEESLSEERTLLMN
-232 SEKIAGYISE
+232 SEKIAGYIAE
-242 ALALMEGDKALQS
+242 ALVLMEGDKALQS
-255 ALNGALRQLEKVAD
+255 ALNGALRQLEKVSD

-285 IIEADE
+285 VIEADE
-291 AQTQLLD
+291 AQTQLLE
-298 ASREMV
+298 ASRDLV

-324 RKHGVQVDQLPAT
+324 RKHAVQVDQLPAT
-337 KTMLQQQVEDIE
+337 KTMLQQQLDDIE
-349 SGADRLVEL
+349 SGADRLDEL
-358 QKNVAQA
+358 QQNVEKA
-365 FKDYEILALSI
+365 FKDYEVLALSI
-376 SKTRIDAADKLDK
+376 SKTRQQAALKLDK
-389 TVMKELEPLKLNGGG
+389 SVMRELEPLKLNGGG
-404 FQTSF
+404 FQTML
-409 SHVEPSMGTATGIDS
+409 SHVTPSMGTATGIDS

-459 LAEASDPLTMIFDE
+459 LAEASEPLTMIFDE

-515 WLISKSI
+515 WLISKSV
-522 DDESTMTRVE
+522 DDDSTMTRVE

-545 MLAGASVTQE
+545 MLAGASVTEE
-555 ARAAAVRLLGGQV
+555 ARAAAVRLLGGQL

>member
-67 AFDISEDKLVTR
+67 AFDIPEEKLVTR
-79 VLQEHD
+79 IMEEHD
-85 IPCEGQ
+85 
-91 IILRRDIPCEGQII
+91 LPCEGQII

-130 KTVGS
+130 KTIGS

-150 DGPIQLSLI
+150 DGPVQLSLL

-164 HRDKVFQLKEKYS
+164 HGDKVDALKQNYN

-182 EEQLDLYKNAS
+182 EEQLELYKNAS
-193 DRAAAEEDFLR
+193 ERAVAEEDFLR

-211 KLDPIEG
+211 KIDPKEG
-218 EEAKLSEERTLLMN
+218 EEESLSEERTLLMN
-232 SEKIAGYISE
+232 SEKIAGYIAE
-242 ALALMEGDKALQS
+242 ALVLMEGDKALQS
-255 ALNGALRQLEKVAD
+255 ALNGALRQLEKVSD

-285 IIEADE
+285 VIEADE
-291 AQTQLLD
+291 AQTQLLE
-298 ASREMV
+298 ASRDLV

-324 RKHGVQVDQLPAT
+324 RKHAVQVDQLPAT
-337 KTMLQQQVEDIE
+337 KTMLQQQLDDIE
-349 SGADRLVEL
+349 SGADRLNEL
-358 QKNVAQA
+358 QQNVEKA
-365 FKDYEILALSI
+365 FKDYEVLALSI
-376 SKTRIDAADKLDK
+376 SKTRQQAALKLDK

-404 FQTSF
+404 FQTVL
-409 SHVEPSMGTATGIDS
+409 SHVTPSMGTATGIDS

-459 LAEASDPLTMIFDE
+459 LAEASEPLTMIFDE

-515 WLISKSI
+515 WLISKSV
-522 DDESTMTRVE
+522 DDDSTMTRVE

-545 MLAGASVTQE
+545 MLAGASVTEE
-555 ARAAAVRLLGGQV
+555 ARAAAVRLLGGQL

>member
-67 AFDISEDKLVTR
+67 AFDIPEDKLVTR
-79 VLQEHD
+79 IMEEHD
-85 IPCEGQ
+85 
-91 IILRRDIPCEGQII
+91 LPCEGQII

-130 KTVGS
+130 KTIGS

-150 DGPIQLSLI
+150 DGPVQLSLL

-164 HRDKVFQLKEKYS
+164 HGDKVDALKQNYN

-182 EEQLDLYKNAS
+182 EEQLELYKNAS
-193 DRAAAEEDFLR
+193 ERAVAEEDFLR

-211 KLDPIEG
+211 KIDPKEG
-218 EEAKLSEERTLLMN
+218 EEESLSEERTLLMN
-232 SEKIAGYISE
+232 SEKIAGYIAE
-242 ALALMEGDKALQS
+242 ALVLMEGDKALQS
-255 ALNGALRQLEKVAD
+255 ALNGALRQLEKVSD

-285 IIEADE
+285 VIEADE
-291 AQTQLLD
+291 AQTQLLE
-298 ASREMV
+298 ASRDLV

-324 RKHGVQVDQLPAT
+324 RKHAVQVDQLPAT
-337 KTMLQQQVEDIE
+337 KTVLQQQLDDIE
-349 SGADRLVEL
+349 SGADRLDEL
-358 QKNVAQA
+358 QQNVEKA
-365 FKDYEILALSI
+365 FKDYEVLALSI
-376 SKTRIDAADKLDK
+376 SKTRQQAALKLDK

-404 FQTSF
+404 FQTML
-409 SHVEPSMGTATGIDS
+409 SHVTPSMGTATGIDS

-459 LAEASDPLTMIFDE
+459 LAEASEPLTMIFDE

-515 WLISKSI
+515 WLISKSV
-522 DDESTMTRVE
+522 DDDSTMTRVE

-545 MLAGASVTQE
+545 MLAGASVTEE
-555 ARAAAVRLLGGQV
+555 ARAAAVRLLGGQL

>member
-67 AFDISEDKLVTR
+67 AFEIAEDKLVSHI
-79 VLQEHD
+79 LQEY
-85 IPCEGQ
+85 
-91 IILRRDIPCEGQII
+91 DIPCEGQII

-130 KTVGS
+130 KTIGS

-150 DGPIQLSLI
+150 DGPVQLSLL

-164 HRDKVFQLKEKYS
+164 HRDKVDVLKEKYS
-177 HLKEC
+177 HLREC
-182 EEQLDLYKNAS
+182 EEQLELYKKAS

-211 KLDPIEG
+211 KINPKEG
-218 EEAKLSEERTLLMN
+218 EEEKLSEERTLLMN
-232 SEKIAGYISE
+232 SEKIAGYIAE

-285 IIEADE
+285 VIEADE

-298 ASREMV
+298 ASRDMV

-324 RKHGVQVDQLPAT
+324 RKHAVQVDQLPAT
-337 KTMLQQQVEDIE
+337 KSMLQQQLDDIE
-349 SGADRLVEL
+349 SGADRLNEL
-358 QKNVAQA
+358 QQSVEKA
-365 FKDYEILALSI
+365 FKDYEVLALSV
-376 SKTRIDAADKLDK
+376 SKTRQQAAQKLDK
-389 TVMKELEPLKLNGGG
+389 TVMKELEPLKLNGGD
-404 FQTSF
+404 FQTVLA
-409 SHVEPSMGTATGIDS
+409 HVDPSIGTATGIDS

-515 WLISKSI
+515 WLISKSV
-522 DDESTMTRVE
+522 DDDSTMTSVE

-545 MLAGASVTQE
+545 MLAGASVTEE
-555 ARAAAVRLLGGQV
+555 ARAAAVRLLGGQL

>member
-67 AFDISEDKLVTR
+67 AFDINEDKRVTR
-79 VLQEHD
+79 VLQEH
-85 IPCEGQ
+85 
-91 IILRRDIPCEGQII
+91 DIPCEGQII

-150 DGPIQLSLI
+150 DGPVQLSLI

-164 HRDKVFQLKEKYS
+164 HQDKVIQLKEKYS

-182 EEQLDLYKNAS
+182 EEQLELYKNAS

-285 IIEADE
+285 VIEADE

-298 ASREMV
+298 ASRDMI

-337 KTMLQQQVEDIE
+337 KIMIQQQLEDIE
-349 SGADRLVEL
+349 SGADRLEEL

-365 FKDYEILALSI
+365 FKDYETLALSI
-376 SKTRIDAADKLDK
+376 SKTRIEAADKLDK

-490 KLLAENGQVLVVTH
+490 KLLAKNGQVLVVTH

-515 WLISKSI
+515 WLISKSV
-522 DDESTMTRVE
+522 DDESTMTRVD

-545 MLAGASVTQE
+545 MLAGASVTEE
-555 ARAAAVRLLGGQV
+555 ARAAAVRLLGGQL

>member
-79 VLQEHD
+79 VLQEH
-85 IPCEGQ
+85 
-91 IILRRDIPCEGQII
+91 DIPCEGQII

-337 KTMLQQQVEDIE
+337 KTMLHQQVEDIE

-545 MLAGASVTQE
+545 MLAGASVTEE

>member
-57 SGAEQGTVTA
+57 NGADQGTVTA
-67 AFDISEDKLVTR
+67 VFDIPEEKLVTR
-79 VLQEHD
+79 IMEEHD
-85 IPCEGQ
+85 
-91 IILRRDIPCEGQII
+91 LPCEGQII

-119 INDAPVSVNLL
+119 VNDAPVSVHLL
-130 KTVGS
+130 KTIGS

-150 DGPIQLSLI
+150 DGPVQLSLL

-164 HRDKVFQLKEKYS
+164 HKDKVDALKQTYN

-182 EEQLDLYKNAS
+182 EEQLELYKNAS
-193 DRAAAEEDFLR
+193 ERAAAEEDFLR
-204 HALEELE
+204 HALGELE
-211 KLDPIEG
+211 KIDPKEG
-218 EEAKLSEERTLLMN
+218 EEESLSEERTLLMN
-232 SEKIAGYISE
+232 SEKIAGYIAE
-242 ALALMEGDKALQS
+242 ALVLIDGDKALQS
-255 ALNGALRQLEKVAD
+255 ALNGALRQLEKVSD

-285 IIEADE
+285 VIEADE
-291 AQTQLLD
+291 AQTQLLE
-298 ASREMV
+298 ASRDLV

-324 RKHGVQVDQLPAT
+324 RKHAVQVDQLPAT
-337 KTMLQQQVEDIE
+337 KTVLQQQLDDIE
-349 SGADRLVEL
+349 SGADRLDEL
-358 QKNVAQA
+358 QQNVEKA
-365 FKDYEILALSI
+365 FKDYEVLALSI
-376 SKTRIDAADKLDK
+376 SKTRQQAALKLDK

-404 FQTSF
+404 FQTVL
-409 SHVEPSMGTATGIDS
+409 SHVTPSMGTATGIDS
-424 VQFMASTN
+424 AQFMASTN

-459 LAEASDPLTMIFDE
+459 LAEASEPLTMIFDE

-515 WLISKSI
+515 WLISKSV
-522 DDESTMTRVE
+522 DDDSTMTR
-532 ELSTQNREEEIAR
+532 
-545 MLAGASVTQE
+545 
-555 ARAAAVRLLGGQV
+555 

>member
-67 AFDISEDKLVTR
+67 AFDIPEEKLVTR
-79 VLQEHD
+79 IMEEHD
-85 IPCEGQ
+85 
-91 IILRRDIPCEGQII
+91 LPCEGQII

-130 KTVGS
+130 KTIGS

-150 DGPIQLSLI
+150 DGPVQLSLL

-164 HRDKVFQLKEKYS
+164 HGDKVDALKQNYN

-182 EEQLDLYKNAS
+182 EEQLELYKNAS
-193 DRAAAEEDFLR
+193 ERAVAEEDFLR

-211 KLDPIEG
+211 KIDPKEG
-218 EEAKLSEERTLLMN
+218 EEESLSEERTLLMN
-232 SEKIAGYISE
+232 SEKIAGYIAE
-242 ALALMEGDKALQS
+242 ALVLMEGDKALQS
-255 ALNGALRQLEKVAD
+255 ALNGALRQLEKVSD

-285 IIEADE
+285 VIEADE
-291 AQTQLLD
+291 AQTQLLE
-298 ASREMV
+298 ASRDLV

-324 RKHGVQVDQLPAT
+324 RKHSVQVDQLPAT
-337 KTMLQQQVEDIE
+337 KTMLQQQLDDIE
-349 SGADRLVEL
+349 SGADRLNEL
-358 QKNVAQA
+358 QQNVEKA
-365 FKDYEILALSI
+365 FKDYEVLALSI
-376 SKTRIDAADKLDK
+376 SKTRQQAALKLDK

-404 FQTSF
+404 FQTVL
-409 SHVEPSMGTATGIDS
+409 SHVTPSMGTATGIDS

-459 LAEASDPLTMIFDE
+459 LAEASEPLTMIFDE

-515 WLISKSI
+515 WLISKSV
-522 DDESTMTRVE
+522 DDDSTMTRVE

-545 MLAGASVTQE
+545 MLAGASVTDE
-555 ARAAAVRLLGGQV
+555 ARAAAVRLLGGQL